1 MNINKCPECGF
12 ELPEGDFC
20 PECRVRRK
28 KICARFI

>member
-20 PECRVRRK
+20 PECRVRRRK
-28 KICARFI
+28 